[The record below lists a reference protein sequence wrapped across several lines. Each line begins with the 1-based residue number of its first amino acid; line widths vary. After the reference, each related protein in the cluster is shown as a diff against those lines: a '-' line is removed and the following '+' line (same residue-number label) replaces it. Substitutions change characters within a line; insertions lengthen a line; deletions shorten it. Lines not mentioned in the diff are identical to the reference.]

1 MGEVEKK
8 GDNKKEDNK
17 KLILLSGVALVC
29 ILLSIFLKP
38 EEKVSTAEIPEE
50 TNEVLEEVSQDDLE
64 SKLRN
69 ILAKINGAGEVDVMI
84 TLETSEEIQP
94 AYNVNSTNEKT
105 SEKDQSGG
113 ERTVSTSSENK
124 TMVTSDSNL
133 PIVVT
138 TKEPKIKGV
147 IVVSSGANDP
157 VVKETLYKAV
167 QTALQV
173 QGHQVEIFSR

>member
-38 EEKVSTAEIPEE
+38 EEKISMAEIPEE
-50 TNEVLEEVSQDDLE
+50 KNEVSNEIAQDDLE
-64 SKLRN
+64 SKLKN
-69 ILAKINGAGEVDVMI
+69 ILSQINGAGDVDVMI

-94 AYNVNSTNEKT
+94 AYNINSTNEQT
-105 SEKDQSGG
+105 SEKDQNGG
-113 ERTVSTSSENK
+113 ERIVSTTSENK
-124 TMVTSDSNL
+124 TMVTSNSNL
-133 PIVVT
+133 PIIVT
-138 TKEPKIKGV
+138 TKQPKIKGV
-147 IVVSSGANDP
+147 IVVSSGASDP

-173 QGHQVEIFSR
+173 QGYQVEIFSK

>member
-38 EEKVSTAEIPEE
+38 EEKISTAEIPEE
-50 TNEVLEEVSQDDLE
+50 KNEVSNEIAQDDLE
-64 SKLRN
+64 SKLKN
-69 ILAKINGAGEVDVMI
+69 ILSQINGAGDVDVMI

-94 AYNVNSTNEKT
+94 AYNINSTNEQT
-105 SEKDQSGG
+105 SEKDQNGG
-113 ERTVSTSSENK
+113 ERTVSTTSENK
-124 TMVTSDSNL
+124 TMVTSNSNL

-138 TKEPKIKGV
+138 TKPLT
-147 IVVSSGANDP
+147 ANLSHHLLSRNLERCLRRQ
-157 VVKETLYKAV
+157 VKHTQTLIHSLV
-167 QTALQV
+167 CV
-173 QGHQVEIFSR
+173 